1 MGSFGNNSFEPSRRR
16 RRRRRRRTPEE
27 VKTVKFFSTAS
38 PHSFL
43 SKLGTSA
50 EPCKFKVKM

>member
-1 MGSFGNNSFEPSRRR
+1 MGSFGNNSFEPS